1 MCATNHFEAGAFIRS
16 KKGIKHPDVQYH
28 FFPGAVEE
36 QKDVIEVHA
45 YQIHCGTM
53 RPKSRGY
60 LKLKSSNP
68 KDRPIIQPNLL
79 SHQQDLE
86 DLKDSVRLT
95 AEVLNAKSFEKNRRR
110 HLNFDGKTILD
121 DKLLEDWVKKHAESA
136 YHCIGTCAMGKV
148 TESDGRVKGVNRLR
162 VCDASLMPD
171 LVSGNT
177 NAPTIM
183 MAEKISDMIK
193 GKSLPPS
200 SAPVYVA
207 PNWETNQR

>member
-1 MCATNHFEAGAFIRS
+1 
-16 KKGIKHPDVQYH
+16 
-28 FFPGAVEE
+28 
-36 QKDVIEVHA
+36 
-45 YQIHCGTM
+45 M

-95 AEVLNAKSFEKNRRR
+95 AEVMNAKSFEKNRRKN
-110 HLNFDGKTILD
+110 LNFDAKTILD

-177 NAPTIM
+177 NGPTIM

-207 PNWETNQR
+207 PNWETHQR